1 MSIEAAGW
9 SWQVGTSWP
18 LVHLSVIHQ
27 QAMVE
32 FLLKLCLGSAAAII
46 TGILEP
52 SPYHLQYQDLLPKV
66 FMQLLEAGGGAEG
79 A

>member
-1 MSIEAAGW
+1 
-9 SWQVGTSWP
+9 
-18 LVHLSVIHQ
+18 
-27 QAMVE
+27 MVE